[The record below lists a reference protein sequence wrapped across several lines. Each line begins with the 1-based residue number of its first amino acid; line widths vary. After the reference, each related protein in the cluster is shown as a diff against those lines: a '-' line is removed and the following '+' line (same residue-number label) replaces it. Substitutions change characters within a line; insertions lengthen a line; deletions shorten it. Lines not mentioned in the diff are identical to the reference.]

1 MTTRSKIKG
10 ALAVLML
17 GASILPTCAQ
27 APPTER
33 GNPLI
38 WSSHDAQLHRLDGSP
53 AADSSDDL
61 VPENGVICEPQTLLR
76 SYRLLL
82 SGSVPWGTIGA
93 ASLASLWQRQ
103 PDGAD

>member
-1 MTTRSKIKG
+1 MNAHSKIKG

-17 GASILPTCAQ
+17 CASILPTFAQ
-27 APPTER
+27 APPSER

-38 WSSHDAQLHRLDGSP
+38 WSSHDAQLHRLDGSTP

-61 VPENGVICEPQTLLR
+61 TAENGVICEPQTLLR

-82 SGSVPWGTIGA
+82 SERSRAPETTGSA
-93 ASLASLWQRQ
+93 R
-103 PDGAD
+103 